1 MWKLLSMATLY
12 LLITLLL
19 AHSATTA
26 LSLQVHFYSESCPRV
41 EIIVQQ
47 VVQRHFQQDPSVPA
61 GLLRLH
67 FHDCFVRGCDG
78 SVLIDSTDDN
88 IAEKEAPPNLTL
100 RTYDVIDEINTE
112 LEKECSGVV
121 SCADMLALAARDGV
135 ALAGGPAYA
144 LPTGRRDGTVSTLAD
159 AHLPSPSFSVDQALA
174 AFQSVNLDL
183 VDLTTLLG
191 AHSMGL
197 CHCGFFIDRLYDYKG
212 SGSPDPTMEPNVL
225 NTLQQKCP
233 PHLVTI
239 DNITEDSIVFMN
251 QVSSTPF
258 HFDNSLYHASLNEK
272 AVLQIDQELAFT
284 DVTSKLAAQYANNP
298 GTFLNQFAKSMI
310 KLGSI
315 GVLTGQE
322 GEIRLNC
329 RVVNNATSNSSTAN
343 FGPEN

>member
-1 MWKLLSMATLY
+1 
-12 LLITLLL
+12 
-19 AHSATTA
+19 
-26 LSLQVHFYSESCPRV
+26 
-41 EIIVQQ
+41 
-47 VVQRHFQQDPSVPA
+47 
-61 GLLRLH
+61 
-67 FHDCFVRGCDG
+67 
-78 SVLIDSTDDN
+78 
-88 IAEKEAPPNLTL
+88 
-100 RTYDVIDEINTE
+100 
-112 LEKECSGVV
+112 
-121 SCADMLALAARDGV
+121 
-135 ALAGGPAYA
+135 
-144 LPTGRRDGTVSTLAD
+144 
-159 AHLPSPSFSVDQALA
+159 
-174 AFQSVNLDL
+174 
-183 VDLTTLLG
+183 
-191 AHSMGL
+191 MGL
-197 CHCGFFIDRLYDYKG
+197 CHCGFFIDRLYDYEG

-251 QVSSTPF
+251 QVSSAPF
-258 HFDNSLYHASLNEK
+258 HFDNSLYHALLNEK

-298 GTFLNQFAKSMI
+298 GTFMNQFTESMI